1 VSDSKG
7 LGDFTFSKKNKK
19 NSLWISKNLDVIP
32 FAQFRSCFKAFFL
45 ILKVLITLICLF
57 KQDIYEKREK

>member
-1 VSDSKG
+1 VIARG
-7 LGDFTFSKKNKK
+7 WAILLFLKKIKK
-19 NSLWISKNLDVIP
+19 IRFGFQKNLDVIP

-45 ILKVLITLICLF
+45 ILKILITLICLF